1 MERLTRLLDVTG
13 VTDSFLA
20 LAPRLATALLVL
32 AAFWIGFRIA
42 RAALRSLL
50 TRSGLHETLVELLV
64 DKILRFALVV
74 LAFLMA
80 ADQLGLQVRAALAG
94 VGIVGLAVGFAAQ
107 DTLANIIAGFVIFI
121 DKPFLVGDWVRV
133 ADLYGRVFHITLR
146 TTRIRTRSNTY
157 VVIPNKKIID
167 EILVNHSKHG
177 STRVA
182 IPIGIAY
189 KESIPAA
196 RAALLPALA
205 EVEGI
210 LEDPAP
216 DVVVMAC
223 GASSVDL
230 EVRVWV
236 DDAGLERPTFH
247 RVLEASKLALDAA
260 GIQIPY
266 PHLQLFVDNVEER
279 VWQRATAFAH
289 ATRPAPEGGAPQ

>member
-1 MERLTRLLDVTG
+1 MERLTRLVDVAG
-13 VTDSFLA
+13 VGDRLLA
-20 LAPRLATALLVL
+20 LAPHLATALLVL
-32 AAFWIGFRIA
+32 AAFWLGFRIS

-50 TRSGLHETLVELLV
+50 GRSGLHETLVDLLV

-74 LAFLMA
+74 FALLMA
-80 ADQLGLQVRAALAG
+80 ADQLGIQVRAALAG
-94 VGIVGLAVGFAAQ
+94 VSIVGLAVGFAAQ

-133 ADLYGRVFHITLR
+133 ADSYGRVFQITLR

-177 STRVA
+177 STRVTV
-182 IPIGIAY
+182 PIGIAY

-196 RAALLPALA
+196 RSALLPALA

-210 LEDPAP
+210 LEEPAP
-216 DVVVMAC
+216 DVVVSAC

-230 EVRVWV
+230 EVHVWV
-236 DDAGLERPTFH
+236 NDAGLERPAFH
-247 RVLEASKLALDAA
+247 RVLERSKLALDAA

-266 PHLQLFVDNVEER
+266 PHLQLFVDDVEER
-279 VWQRATAFAH
+279 VWRRAEAFAH
-289 ATRPAPEGGAPQ
+289 AARAAPEGGAAQ